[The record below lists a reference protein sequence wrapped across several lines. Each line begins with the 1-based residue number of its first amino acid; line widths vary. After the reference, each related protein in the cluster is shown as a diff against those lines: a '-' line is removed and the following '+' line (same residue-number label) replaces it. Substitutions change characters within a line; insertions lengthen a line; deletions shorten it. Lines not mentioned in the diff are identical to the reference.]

1 MNKHANN
8 TIQQKE
14 DYRSMTRCNK
24 KIVAKFGG
32 SSLSCAEQ
40 FKKVKQIIES
50 DAGRF
55 CIVVSAPGKRFSGDT
70 KVTDLLILLSQLQQ
84 EQPQEQEEIQSYAI

>member
-1 MNKHANN
+1 MNNRANLN
-8 TIQQKE
+8 QLRE
-14 DYRSMTRCNK
+14 ENRSMTMPSK

-32 SSLSCAEQ
+32 SSLSSAEQ

-50 DAGRF
+50 DNSRN

-70 KVTDLLILLSQLQQ
+70 KVTDLLIQLSNLQNEDSESSQ
-84 EQPQEQEEIQSYAI
+84 TIQSFAI